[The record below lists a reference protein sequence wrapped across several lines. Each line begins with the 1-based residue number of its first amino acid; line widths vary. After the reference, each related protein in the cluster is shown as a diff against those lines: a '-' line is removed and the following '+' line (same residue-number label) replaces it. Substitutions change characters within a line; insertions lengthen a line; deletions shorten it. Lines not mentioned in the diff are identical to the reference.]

1 MSAILKIIG
10 TGSTGNNYILKT
22 DTGETLILELGCRWK
37 DILKSLDYDISKIS
51 GVLCSHIHGDHSAS
65 VPDALLYRIPVFSCQ
80 EVADKYPGVAVLENG
95 KRYGIGDFIVQPLSV
110 PHNAENYAYIISH
123 ESFGKLLFATDL
135 TRFPYNVKGLNTIMI
150 EVNWSQ
156 DIVIDHLCENVMSR
170 SSPENHMEINETLAT
185 LERLESPELMNVI
198 LIHLSDVNS
207 NEREFREK
215 VQEIL
220 PGVNVYVADKGMEIE
235 LNKEEF

>member
-1 MSAILKIIG
+1 MSAILKITG

-22 DTGETLILELGCRWK
+22 DTGETLLLELGCRWK
-37 DILKSLDYDISKIS
+37 DILKSLDYNISDISGIL
-51 GVLCSHIHGDHSAS
+51 VSHRHSDHSAYI
-65 VPDALLYRIPVFSCQ
+65 PDALLYQIPVFSCQ
-80 EVADKYPGVAVLENG
+80 EVVDKYPGVAVLENG
-95 KRYGIGDFIVQPLSV
+95 KRYGIGSFVVQPLSV

-150 EVNWSQ
+150 EANWSQ
-156 DIVIDHLCENVMSR
+156 EIVIDHLCDNTFGH

-185 LERLESPELMNVI
+185 LERLESTELTNVI
-198 LIHLSDVNS
+198 LIHLSDGNS
-207 NEREFREK
+207 NEKDFRDR

-220 PGVNVYVADKGMEIE
+220 PGVNVYVADRGMEIE